1 MKGAPLLNLVLA
13 VVLTMAV
20 GQLLVI
26 GRPILVP
33 IITAVISVY
42 LMSSATEALRRAPV
56 LRHLPSAALRALVL
70 LIFALGLYAFAVVV
84 ASTIGEIAGV
94 APGYQQN
101 FEALADRL
109 EQRFDVDMQKVLD
122 DAFRVTFGGMDLR
135 AVILGVLGGFTSVGS
150 TAFLVVIYAAF
161 LMVEQPG
168 FPAKLSAALGDPQDA
183 RDAAGILSQINARI
197 GEYLAVKTLIN
208 LILGGLC
215 LGILLA
221 MGSDF
226 ALFWAIVIALLN
238 YIPYVGSLLGVAFPV
253 LLSVAQEGSVGHS
266 LALAAML
273 IAAQIS
279 VGNVLEPRMIGR
291 QLNLSPFAVMAALS
305 VWSAIWGLAG
315 AILAVPMTAM
325 LVIVLEHF
333 PATRFLAVLMWNEV
347 PPQGAA
353 PRPESPDEARG

>member
-1 MKGAPLLNLVLA
+1 MRGAPLLNLVLA
-13 VVLTMAV
+13 VALTIGV
-20 GQLLVI
+20 GHLLVV

-33 IITAVISVY
+33 IVAAVISVY
-42 LMSSATEALRRAPV
+42 LMASATAALRRAPL
-56 LRHLPSAALRALVL
+56 LRRLPAAAAAVRALVL

-84 ASTIGEIAGV
+84 ASTIGDIAAV

-101 FEALADRL
+101 FEGLLARIGT
-109 EQRFDVDMQKVLD
+109 RFDVDLQD
-122 DAFRVTFGGMDLR
+122 EVTFGGIDLR

-150 TAFLVVIYAAF
+150 TAFLVVVYAGF

-183 RDAAGILSQINARI
+183 RDAARILAQINARI

-208 LILGGLC
+208 LILGVLC
-215 LGILLA
+215 LAILLA

-253 LLSVAQEGSVGHS
+253 LLSVAQEGSLGHS
-266 LALAAML
+266 LALAGML
-273 IAAQIS
+273 IAAQAS

-353 PRPESPDEARG
+353 APAERPEV

>member
-1 MKGAPLLNLVLA
+1 MRGAPLLNLVLA
-13 VVLTMAV
+13 VALTIGV
-20 GQLLVI
+20 GHLLVV

-33 IITAVISVY
+33 IVAAVISVY
-42 LMSSATEALRRAPV
+42 LMASATAALRRAPL
-56 LRHLPSAALRALVL
+56 LRRLPAAAVRALVL

-84 ASTIGEIAGV
+84 ASTIGDIAAV

-101 FEALADRL
+101 FEGLLARIGT
-109 EQRFDVDMQKVLD
+109 RFDVDLQDELR
-122 DAFRVTFGGMDLR
+122 DAAQVTFGGIDLR

-150 TAFLVVIYAAF
+150 TAFLVVVYAGF

-183 RDAAGILSQINARI
+183 RDAARILAQINARI

-208 LILGGLC
+208 LILGVLC
-215 LGILLA
+215 LAILLA

-253 LLSVAQEGSVGHS
+253 LLSVAQEGSLGHS
-266 LALAAML
+266 LALAGML
-273 IAAQIS
+273 IAAQAS

-353 PRPESPDEARG
+353 APAERPGG